1 MLYMNIKELSGYS
14 SDPETICLKIS
25 GDDAGKFLQGQFSN
39 DINLLEKDISQYSSY
54 STNQGKVIAILRILK
69 DKDSYLILINKEISD
84 YFIQK
89 LSMYILMSK
98 VTIEITNEYHI
109 IGICGQMSKELLS
122 SYNAKNSSGIKE
134 DDNYQILNNN
144 SEYFSSSTL
153 IYKDEAKEINK
164 IKKLLTKDQLGFNV
178 NKLSDYYNRIL
189 RVTME
194 TKEQYIPQ
202 VLNLEKLNG
211 INYKKG
217 CYTGQEI
224 VARTHYLGKI
234 KKQIFL
240 INHNSKLIN
249 ISNKIHDE
257 NNEILGE
264 VISSNQTIQE
274 EIICLAVIRLDA
286 IEKDLY
292 INNTKVNIVN

>member
-39 DINLLEKDISQYSSY
+39 DINLLEKNISQYSSY

-98 VTIEITNEYHI
+98 VTIEMTNEYHI

-153 IYKDEAKEINK
+153 IYKDEAKEIDE
-164 IKKLLTKDQLGFNV
+164 IKKLLTKGQLEFNV

>member
-98 VTIEITNEYHI
+98 VTIEMTNEYHI

-153 IYKDEAKEINK
+153 IYKDEAKEIDE
-164 IKKLLTKDQLGFNV
+164 IKKLLTKDQLAFNV

-264 VISSNQTIQE
+264 VISGNQTIQE

>member
-98 VTIEITNEYHI
+98 VTIEMTNEYHI

-153 IYKDEAKEINK
+153 IYKDEAKEIDE
-164 IKKLLTKDQLGFNV
+164 IKKLLTKGQLGFNV

-264 VISSNQTIQE
+264 VISGNQTIQE

>member
-98 VTIEITNEYHI
+98 VTIEMTNEYHI

-153 IYKDEAKEINK
+153 IYKDEAKEINE
-164 IKKLLTKDQLGFNV
+164 IKKLLIKDQLEFNV

-240 INHNSKLIN
+240 VNHNSKLIN
-249 ISNKIHDE
+249 VTDKIHDE

-274 EIICLAVIRLDA
+274 EIICLAIIRLDA
-286 IEKDLY
+286 VEKDLY
-292 INNTKVNIVN
+292 INNIKINIVN

>member
-1 MLYMNIKELSGYS
+1 
-14 SDPETICLKIS
+14 
-25 GDDAGKFLQGQFSN
+25 LQGQFSN

-98 VTIEITNEYHI
+98 VTIEMTNEYHI

-153 IYKDEAKEINK
+153 IYKDEAKEIDE
-164 IKKLLTKDQLGFNV
+164 IKKLLTKDQLAFNV

-264 VISSNQTIQE
+264 VISGNQTIQE

>member
-69 DKDSYLILINKEISD
+69 DKNSYLILINKEISD

-98 VTIEITNEYHI
+98 VTIEMTNEYHI

-153 IYKDEAKEINK
+153 IYKDEAKEIDE
-164 IKKLLTKDQLGFNV
+164 IKKLLTKDQLAFNV

-264 VISSNQTIQE
+264 VISGNQTIQE

>member
-98 VTIEITNEYHI
+98 VTIEMTNEYHI

-153 IYKDEAKEINK
+153 IYKDEAKKINE

-264 VISSNQTIQE
+264 VISGNQTIQE